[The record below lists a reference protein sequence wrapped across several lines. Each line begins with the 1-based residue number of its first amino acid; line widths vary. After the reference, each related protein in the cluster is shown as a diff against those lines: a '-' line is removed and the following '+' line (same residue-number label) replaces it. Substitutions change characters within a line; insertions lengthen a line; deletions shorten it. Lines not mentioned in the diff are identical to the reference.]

1 MPSPS
6 LRPQQWRQRTVST
19 NALFASLVLV
29 VAAGWMHSLPSAF
42 AYENAC
48 NVCNCYAFTV
58 ERCDPMLDYI
68 PLNIPAAATELDFS
82 DTMITSID
90 SSSFGASILGSVRK
104 LRIANAQLA
113 NLPVNTFSHL
123 PNLELLDL
131 SDNQWLTIF
140 PSGALQSNT
149 NLKELRLAQTG
160 ISSLQSNSLSVFPLL
175 KVVQLSYLQIT
186 TLPTGLL
193 SGLSQLEELY
203 LDSIDISVIP
213 PGFFD
218 SNTQLTVLD
227 ISYSKLTTVPTT
239 QLNVLANLE
248 LLDLSSSRIATMP
261 STSLTLPALKTLYLQ
276 NNDLTAIPPGV
287 FSQLASLEIL
297 FLHENSLTTLPAGSF
312 LGLQHLETYEFAP
325 NSFTVAPPSTYGS
338 PTDPQKCHYQC
349 ATCYDSGSNQ
359 CCSTNC
365 VSCTVTGC
373 LLCASGTTWSDGSCW
388 LQDAASSV
396 SSASRVSVA
405 SVASASASKASVSV
419 QSALSAASMESSASK
434 ASIVSATS
442 AATVSARSATSAATV
457 SANSAASVI
466 EASAASVVSAAS
478 GFSASV
484 VSAASVASVSS
495 ASAASAAS
503 VTSAQSVTS
512 VQSSASVASVA
523 LVSSASAASVAS
535 AASANSL
542 ISVDFVVSVDSVVS
556 VASVR
561 SIGGGSTT
569 ATPAPSAVQSP
580 THVLSS
586 ARDGS
591 SAASV
596 ASSSSASLALPPQSD
611 QASSSSSAIVGAAV
625 GIVLLVLI
633 AVVAFVLY
641 RRHKRRL
648 QPFGSRISLQ
658 KSDSTLVPMQA
669 VGFPSSQSQ
678 SQSEVYASPNQVESA
693 YATVGQRVY
702 SNDPPKPSPEYAYA
716 TSPGRIYSDIVTE
729 TTSLRQGLVLGA
741 KLGSGAF
748 GVVLRG
754 QLPSNLVPKDAKYLL
769 ADERQP
775 HLDVAVKTIPS
786 DADPKSRREFI
797 EEARMMARF
806 DNPNVVRAI
815 CSLLE
820 AEPLLCVLE
829 LMPFG
834 DLRGVLQK
842 SIKVQVSW
850 TRAESAH
857 ALAQVARG
865 LDYLEQIRFV
875 HRDIAARNCLVG
887 ANLAVKISDFGL
899 SRAIAEESD
908 YYRMETKGRL
918 PVKWMAPECLLYRKF
933 THQSDVWAFGVLA
946 WEVYSYGASPY
957 GNQKGPEILAQ
968 VEGGFRLQKPAGC
981 ADVDF
986 EQVFN
991 CWNREPLSRPSF
1003 AALSAYFAQVALN
1016 TPSHREVGNDS

>member
-248 LLDLSSSRIATMP
+248 LL
-261 STSLTLPALKTLYLQ
+261 YLQ

-297 FLHENSLTTLPAGSF
+297 FPRVRGFCCERIC
-312 LGLQHLETYEFAP
+312 LQSKRFSPIGIVRSVDGILRVQGVNCFG
-325 NSFTVAPPSTYGS
+325 NVSRYGF
-338 PTDPQKCHYQC
+338 C
-349 ATCYDSGSNQ
+349 AIGN
-359 CCSTNC
+359 
-365 VSCTVTGC
+365 VS
-373 LLCASGTTWSDGSCW
+373 
-388 LQDAASSV
+388 
-396 SSASRVSVA
+396 RY
-405 SVASASASKASVSV
+405 
-419 QSALSAASMESSASK
+419 
-434 ASIVSATS
+434 
-442 AATVSARSATSAATV
+442 
-457 SANSAASVI
+457 
-466 EASAASVVSAAS
+466 
-478 GFSASV
+478 
-484 VSAASVASVSS
+484 VSS

-1016 TPSHREVGNDS
+1016 TPVRDIGLLVSS